1 MLPRFAAMVW
11 SAMKGISRSV
21 RPIAFRISTAKG
33 TKVMSD
39 TSFVTSMEVKN
50 GSSTSISVTR
60 SRLPRPESSRCSQN
74 GEEAAAL
81 QPVHNRH
88 QAEQQAEHPQVYV
101 VRIPRPGGTASMD
114 KSAAAAD
121 ITSTGSRR
129 KNAVALFKAQPPH
142 SKSA

>member
-1 MLPRFAAMVW
+1 MVW

-60 SRLPRPESSRCSQN
+60 SRLPRPESSRCARTAKRPQPFSPSTTAIRQN
-74 GEEAAAL
+74 SR
-81 QPVHNRH
+81 QSTR
-88 QAEQQAEHPQVYV
+88 
-101 VRIPRPGGTASMD
+101 RSM
-114 KSAAAAD
+114 
-121 ITSTGSRR
+121 
-129 KNAVALFKAQPPH
+129 
-142 SKSA
+142 